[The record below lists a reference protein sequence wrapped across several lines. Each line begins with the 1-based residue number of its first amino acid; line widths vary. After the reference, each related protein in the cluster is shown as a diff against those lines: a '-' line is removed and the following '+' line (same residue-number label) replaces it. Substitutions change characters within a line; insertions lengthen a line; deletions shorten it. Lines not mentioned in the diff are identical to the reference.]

1 MKKIF
6 QNSYLILSILIIYLF
21 IFNFLS
27 YNYFIKDFKELEYNE
42 NIKSLYSFTK
52 KIDKELQKIEQTTND
67 YAKWDETYNFIE
79 TKDNKYIY
87 ENFRENSS
95 TLEDL
100 GLEFMVFINQENK
113 IIYSNFLEESSI
125 YNKENFIYYI
135 LNNFSKNH
143 DADIMRYQNGH
154 FYLAKLPIVK
164 SDSSGESKGY
174 IISGRKL
181 KLEEL
186 NFALFDS
193 ISFSEVE
200 NEHYNINFISS
211 YLDNIKIALLHNE
224 ENLINYI
231 DFFNKN
237 NTFKLSIKTVD
248 KREIYQKG
256 KKNILFF
263 NLIIS
268 ILFVILIY
276 ILFSY
281 MQYQQK
287 LNKKLQIEVEKEIKK
302 QREQEQLLIQQS
314 KLAAMG
320 EMIGNIAHQWRQP
333 LNALGLV
340 MQNIQFAYQI
350 GELDTDFMNKA
361 VEKTNTLTTNMSKT
375 IDDFRNFF
383 KPNKTKSYFKINET
397 IEKTIFLLESTF
409 EHYNIKIQRDLAK
422 DIELFGFSSEFSQS
436 ILNILSN
443 AKDAL
448 IETTLENKKIVV
460 KSYKKDETVIIEIED
475 NAGGIED
482 KIKDKIFEPYFTTKE
497 EGKGTGIGLYMTK
510 TIIENSMY
518 GKLEVEN
525 TKDGAKFI
533 IKLPITKE

>member
-6 QNSYLILSILIIYLF
+6 QNSYLILIILIIYLF

-27 YNYFIKDFKELEYNE
+27 YNYFIKDFKEIEYTE
-42 NIKSLYSFTK
+42 NIKSLYSFSK
-52 KIDKELQKIEQTTND
+52 KIDKELEKIEQTTND
-67 YAKWDETYNFIE
+67 YAKWDKTYNFIE
-79 TKDNKYIY
+79 TKDKQYIY

-100 GLEFMVFINQENK
+100 GLEFMVFINNK
-113 IIYSNFLEESSI
+113 NQIIYSNFSEESSI
-125 YNKENFIYYI
+125 YNKENFIFYI
-135 LNNFSKNH
+135 LNNSSKSH
-143 DADIMRYQNGH
+143 LTDIMKYQNDY

-174 IISGRKL
+174 IISGKKL

-186 NFALFDS
+186 NFAVFDT
-193 ISFSEVE
+193 IIFSDKKNE
-200 NEHYNINFISS
+200 NYDINLTST
-211 YLDNIKIALLHNE
+211 YLDNIKIALYHNE
-224 ENLINYI
+224 DSLINYI
-231 DFFNKN
+231 DFFNN
-237 NTFKLSIKTVD
+237 HTFKLSIKTID

-281 MQYQQK
+281 MMYQQT

-302 QREQEQLLIQQS
+302 QREQEQILIQQS

-340 MQNIQFAYQI
+340 MQNIQFAYQQ
-350 GELDTDFMNKA
+350 GDLDEKFMDKA
-361 VEKTNTLTTNMSKT
+361 VLKINTLTSNMSKT

-409 EHYNIKIQRDLAK
+409 EHYNIKIQRDLSG

-448 IETTLENKKIVV
+448 IETNPENKKIVV
-460 KSYKKDETVIIEIED
+460 KSYKKDEIAIIEIED
-475 NAGGIED
+475 NAGGID
-482 KIKDKIFEPYFTTKE
+482 TKIKDKIFEPYFTTKE

-510 TIIENSMY
+510 TIIENNMQ
-518 GKLEVEN
+518 GRLEVEN
-525 TKDGAKFI
+525 IRDGIKFI
-533 IKLPITKE
+533 MKLPITKE

>member
-42 NIKSLYSFTK
+42 NIKSLYSFAK

-79 TKDNKYIY
+79 TKYNNYIY

-100 GLEFMVFINQENK
+100 GLEFMVFINQKNK
-113 IIYSNFLEESSI
+113 IIYSKFLEENSI

-135 LNNFSKNH
+135 LNNFSKTH
-143 DADIMRYQNGH
+143 TADIMKYQNGH

-186 NFALFDS
+186 NFALFDN
-193 ISFSEVE
+193 ISFSDVE
-200 NEHYNINFISS
+200 NKHYNINFISS

-350 GELDTDFMNKA
+350 GELDNNFMNKA

-409 EHYNIKIQRDLAK
+409 EHYNIKIQRDLAE

-460 KSYKKDETVIIEIED
+460 KSYKKNETAIIEIED

-482 KIKDKIFEPYFTTKE
+482 KIKNKIFEPYFTTKE

>member
-42 NIKSLYSFTK
+42 NIKSLYSFAK

-79 TKDNKYIY
+79 TKYNNYIY

-100 GLEFMVFINQENK
+100 GLEFMVFINQKNK
-113 IIYSNFLEESSI
+113 IIYSKFLEENSI

-135 LNNFSKNH
+135 LNNFSKTH
-143 DADIMRYQNGH
+143 TADIMKYQNGH

-186 NFALFDS
+186 NFALFDN
-193 ISFSEVE
+193 ISFSDVE
-200 NEHYNINFISS
+200 NKHYNINFISS

-350 GELDTDFMNKA
+350 GELDNNFMNKA

-409 EHYNIKIQRDLAK
+409 EHYNIKIQRDLAE

-460 KSYKKDETVIIEIED
+460 KSYKKNETAIIEIED

>member
-42 NIKSLYSFTK
+42 NIKSLYSFAK

-79 TKDNKYIY
+79 TKYNNYIY

-100 GLEFMVFINQENK
+100 GLEFMVFINQKNK
-113 IIYSNFLEESSI
+113 IIYSKFLEENSI

-135 LNNFSKNH
+135 LNNFSKTH
-143 DADIMRYQNGH
+143 TADIMKYQNGH

-186 NFALFDS
+186 NFALFDN
-193 ISFSEVE
+193 ISFSDVE
-200 NEHYNINFISS
+200 NKHYNINFISS

-256 KKNILFF
+256 KKI
-263 NLIIS
+263 
-268 ILFVILIY
+268 
-276 ILFSY
+276 
-281 MQYQQK
+281 
-287 LNKKLQIEVEKEIKK
+287 
-302 QREQEQLLIQQS
+302 
-314 KLAAMG
+314 
-320 EMIGNIAHQWRQP
+320 
-333 LNALGLV
+333 
-340 MQNIQFAYQI
+340 
-350 GELDTDFMNKA
+350 
-361 VEKTNTLTTNMSKT
+361 
-375 IDDFRNFF
+375 
-383 KPNKTKSYFKINET
+383 SYF
-397 IEKTIFLLESTF
+397 
-409 EHYNIKIQRDLAK
+409 
-422 DIELFGFSSEFSQS
+422 
-436 ILNILSN
+436 
-443 AKDAL
+443 
-448 IETTLENKKIVV
+448 
-460 KSYKKDETVIIEIED
+460 
-475 NAGGIED
+475 
-482 KIKDKIFEPYFTTKE
+482 
-497 EGKGTGIGLYMTK
+497 
-510 TIIENSMY
+510 
-518 GKLEVEN
+518 
-525 TKDGAKFI
+525 
-533 IKLPITKE
+533 

>member
-1 MKKIF
+1 MAKDQWDFSKGV
-6 QNSYLILSILIIYLF
+6 
-21 IFNFLS
+21 
-27 YNYFIKDFKELEYNE
+27 IKDFKELEYNE
-42 NIKSLYSFTK
+42 NIKSLYSFAK

-79 TKDNKYIY
+79 TKYNNYIY

-100 GLEFMVFINQENK
+100 GLEFMVFINQKNK
-113 IIYSNFLEESSI
+113 IIYSKFLEENSI

-135 LNNFSKNH
+135 LNNFSKTH
-143 DADIMRYQNGH
+143 TADIMKYQNGH

-186 NFALFDS
+186 NFALFAN
-193 ISFSEVE
+193 ISFSDVE
-200 NEHYNINFISS
+200 NKHYNINFISS
-211 YLDNIKIALLHNE
+211 YLDDIKIALLHNE

-340 MQNIQFAYQI
+340 MQNIQFAYQK
-350 GELDTDFMNKA
+350 GELDNNFMNKA

-409 EHYNIKIQRDLAK
+409 EHYNIKIQRDLAEE
-422 DIELFGFSSEFSQS
+422 IELFGFSSEFSQS

-448 IETTLENKKIVV
+448 IETTFENKKIVV
-460 KSYKKDETVIIEIED
+460 KSYKKNETAIIEIED